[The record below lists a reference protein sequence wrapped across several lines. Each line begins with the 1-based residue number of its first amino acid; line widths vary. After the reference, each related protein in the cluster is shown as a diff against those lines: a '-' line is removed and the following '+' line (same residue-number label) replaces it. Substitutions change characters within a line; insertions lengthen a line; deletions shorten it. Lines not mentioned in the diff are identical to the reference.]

1 MKEIKKIFS
10 DIESTYSIL
19 KYMIVMLIKENRK
32 LKQQI
37 KIFHSDIDEI
47 IKSNKK

>member
-19 KYMIVMLIKENRK
+19 KYMIVMLLRENKK
-32 LKQQI
+32 LKEQI
-37 KIFHSDIDEI
+37 NMFHSDIDEI
-47 IKSNKK
+47 IKSNQK

>member
-10 DIESTYSIL
+10 DIESTYQIL
-19 KYMIVMLIKENRK
+19 KYMIVMLIRENRK
-32 LKQQI
+32 LKEQI
-37 KIFHSDIDEI
+37 KMFQSDIDEI